1 MQKPI
6 TSQFEMAVQH
16 PIHTLRERRR
26 SSLRVRLARLAVHIA
41 ELHPYTWRLAWL
53 CVRHFSFLLPHD
65 KSYYA
70 LRHFIALRP
79 NGLFLD
85 VGANDGISA
94 LSFRYFDKNY
104 RILSLEP
111 NRLLETSLKKLKAR
125 DTNFDYIMAGA
136 GSQQS
141 VIQFHVPVYK
151 GVLLHTSTS
160 SSLEHTR
167 SALAA
172 SFGKSV
178 AAAARIN
185 LIDGRIIRIDDLHIE
200 PTIIK
205 IDAEGFNYDVL
216 LGAAATI
223 ARSRPCLIIEIESEE
238 AEKVKSYF
246 DRIRYRLIGYDVM
259 LDKFCAGAG
268 TPYSDLYRNFFAV
281 PDEVLSSLPWA
292 GAVRV
297 DS

>member
-6 TSQFEMAVQH
+6 RSQFEMTVQQ
-16 PIHTLRERRR
+16 PIHARREKRR

-41 ELHPYTWRLAWL
+41 ELHPYTWALAWL
-53 CVRHFSFLLPHD
+53 CVRNFSFLLPHD

-70 LRHFIALRP
+70 LRHFIALKP

-94 LSFRYFDKNY
+94 LSFRYFDKKY

-111 NRLLETSLKKLKAR
+111 NRLLETSLKKIKAR
-125 DTNFDYIMAGA
+125 DVNFDYIMAGA
-136 GSQQS
+136 GSQES
-141 VIQFHVPVYK
+141 VLQFHVPVYK
-151 GVLLHTSTS
+151 GVVLHTSTS

-178 AAAARIN
+178 AARATIK
-185 LIDGRIIRIDDLHIE
+185 LIEGSIIRIDDLEIE

-216 LGAAATI
+216 LGAAETI
-223 ARSRPCLIIEIESEE
+223 RRLRPFLIIEIELEE
-238 AEKVKSYF
+238 AEKVKDYF
-246 DRIRYRLIGYDVM
+246 DRIQYRLIGYDVM
-259 LDKFCAGAG
+259 LDNFCAGAG

-281 PDEVLSSLPWA
+281 PDEMLPSLPWTRPLSEEA
-292 GAVRV
+292 
-297 DS
+297 

>member
-6 TSQFEMAVQH
+6 MSQFKTTTHEPKHAL
-16 PIHTLRERRR
+16 PEKRR
-26 SSLRVRLARLAVHIA
+26 SSMRVRLARLAVHVA
-41 ELHPYTWRLAWL
+41 ELHPYTWKLAWV

-70 LRHFIALRP
+70 LRHFIALKP

-111 NRLLETSLKKLKAR
+111 NRLLEPSLKKIKAS
-125 DTNFDYIMAGA
+125 DPHFDYLMAGA
-136 GSQQS
+136 GSQPSQ
-141 VIQFHVPVYK
+141 VRFHVPVYK
-151 GVLLHTSTS
+151 GVVLHTSAS
-160 SSLEHTR
+160 SSLEHAR

-172 SFGKSV
+172 SFGKSI
-178 AAAARIN
+178 AAAATIN
-185 LIDGRIIRIDDLHIE
+185 LIEGRIVRIDDLGIG
-200 PTIIK
+200 PTIVK

-216 LGAAATI
+216 LGATETI
-223 ARSRPCLIIEIESEE
+223 GRSRPFLIIEIESEE
-238 AEKVKSYF
+238 TEKIRSYF
-246 DRIRYRLIGYDVM
+246 QHIRYQLVGYDVM

-281 PDEVLSSLPWA
+281 PDEMLPSLPWA
-292 GAVRV
+292 GPG
-297 DS
+297 SGEF

>member
-1 MQKPI
+1 
-6 TSQFEMAVQH
+6 
-16 PIHTLRERRR
+16 
-26 SSLRVRLARLAVHIA
+26 VRLARLAVHVA
-41 ELHPYTWRLAWL
+41 ELHPYAWKLAWL

-70 LRHFIALRP
+70 LRHFIALKP

-111 NRLLETSLKKLKAR
+111 NHLLEMSLKKIKAR
-125 DTNFDYIMAGA
+125 DVNFDYIMAGA
-136 GSQQS
+136 GSQES
-141 VIQFHVPVYK
+141 VMQFHVPVYK
-151 GVLLHTSTS
+151 GVVLHTSTS

-167 SALAA
+167 LALAT
-172 SFGKSV
+172 SFGNSV
-178 AAAARIN
+178 AAAATIN
-185 LIDGRIIRIDDLHIE
+185 LIEGKIIRIDDLEIE
-200 PTIIK
+200 PTIVK

-216 LGAAATI
+216 LGAGATI
-223 ARSRPCLIIEIESEE
+223 ARSRPFLIIEIESEE
-238 AEKVKSYF
+238 AEKIQQYF
-246 DRIRYRLIGYDVM
+246 EGIQYQLIGYDVM

-281 PDEVLSSLPWA
+281 PDEMLSSLRWV

>member
-1 MQKPI
+1 MQKPPM
-6 TSQFEMAVQH
+6 SQFEPAVHQ
-16 PIHTLRERRR
+16 PNALREKRRN
-26 SSLRVRLARLAVHIA
+26 SLRVRLARLAVHIA

-125 DTNFDYIMAGA
+125 DGNFDYIMAGA

-141 VIQFHVPVYK
+141 VMQFHVPVYK
-151 GVLLHTSTS
+151 GVVLHTSAS

-178 AAAARIN
+178 ATAASIN
-185 LIDGRIIRIDDLHIE
+185 LIEGSIIRIDDLDIE

-223 ARSRPCLIIEIESEE
+223 SRSRPFLIIEIESEE
-238 AEKVKSYF
+238 AEKIKDYF
-246 DRIRYRLIGYDVM
+246 NRIQYRLIGYDVM
-259 LDKFCAGAG
+259 LDQFCAGAE

-281 PDEVLSSLPWA
+281 PDEMVCSLPWVA
-292 GAVRV
+292 EVRA